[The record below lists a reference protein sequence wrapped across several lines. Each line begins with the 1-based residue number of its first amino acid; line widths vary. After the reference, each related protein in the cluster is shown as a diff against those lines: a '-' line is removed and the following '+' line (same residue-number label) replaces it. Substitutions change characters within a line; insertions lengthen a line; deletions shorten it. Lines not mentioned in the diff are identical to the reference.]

1 MKLNEL
7 RPASGARKRKKRVG
21 RGPGGTDKTS
31 GRGHKGQ
38 RSRSGSS
45 LAPTGS
51 YKSEGGQT
59 PLIRRLPKRGFRNPN
74 SQEFHIVNLEDL
86 ERFVAGEAVTAESLV
101 AKRLIKKVKHPIKL
115 LARGDVTVAV
125 NVTVHAASEAA
136 VEKVKAAGGS
146 VTVLGYKKAP
156 KEAPKKGSG
165 QTDPKARETRNGV
178 A

>member
-7 RPASGARKRKKRVG
+7 KPAPGARKAKKRVG

-45 LAPTGS
+45 LAATGS

-59 PLIRRLPKRGFRNPN
+59 PLIRRLPKRGFNHVG
-74 SQEFHIVNLEDL
+74 QEFHLVNVSDL
-86 ERFVAGEAVTAESLV
+86 EKFTAGEAVTAESLV

-115 LARGDVTVAV
+115 LARGDVNVAV

-146 VTVLGYKKAP
+146 VTVLGYQKA
-156 KEAPKKGSG
+156 SS
-165 QTDPKARETRNGV
+165 QTDSKAEV

>member
-7 RPASGARKRKKRVG
+7 KPAPGARKAKKRVG

-45 LAPTGS
+45 LAATGS

-59 PLIRRLPKRGFRNPN
+59 PLIRRLPKRGFNHVG
-74 SQEFHIVNLEDL
+74 QEFHLVNVSDL
-86 ERFVAGEAVTAESLV
+86 EKFDAGSAVTSESLV

-115 LARGDVTVAV
+115 LARGEVKVAL

-136 VEKVKAAGGS
+136 IEKVKAAGGS
-146 VTVLGYKKAP
+146 VTVLGYKRP
-156 KEAPKKGSG
+156 SS
-165 QTDPKARETRNGV
+165 QTDAADSSSRGGSKAEV